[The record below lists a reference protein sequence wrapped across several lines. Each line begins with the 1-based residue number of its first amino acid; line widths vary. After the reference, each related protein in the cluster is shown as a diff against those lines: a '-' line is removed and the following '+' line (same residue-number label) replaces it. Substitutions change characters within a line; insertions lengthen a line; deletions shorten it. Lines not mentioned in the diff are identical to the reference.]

1 MGLSYTF
8 LGTEDRSE
16 NQTYTPLI
24 VPGGLPFD
32 YATFISSEATFSR
45 LFENAG
51 DNLATPFSQIRNY
64 YKNNLDSP
72 SYMPIQTVNVLDDY
86 AWTISPKTS
95 KMGKDAQE
103 YSNDNY
109 RNVNDEV
116 PYIYLKEK
124 YFLVNNIIAQALYTL
139 SIFEGSKT
147 LASLNGFLKGAKDT
161 INSGLRA
168 IDFGGR
174 LDLNTIDQEILDPG
188 GELGTG
194 TGTRTSNKTDYL
206 GQISTAI
213 GDTILGASSNFD
225 TLYTIFK
232 KYNNPDLEA
241 VLFPYQKLY
250 FVGPTGFNYK
260 LPYLNAKVLDVN
272 NNFGDNA
279 ENVTGQLIDLV
290 NAGTGAT
297 ETILGTFNLFSQ
309 AGTAKIE
316 RAKHY
321 QYPNEGPP
329 IEVVFPLYNTSPST
343 YEDVCNNFKLVLL
356 LTYQN
361 LPLRQDKVVVEPPVM
376 YDLTIPGNRRAPY
389 CYMSSLVVN
398 YRGSTRLMDINT
410 SGLTSSNP
418 NISIPQRLKTI
429 VPEMYEIRMTF
440 QPMVATTKNLLFSTI
455 TDAKVKVR
463 TGPIDNRPELNSENI
478 NSFTPQFDN
487 INANITDFGAIA

>member
-32 YATFISSEATFSR
+32 YANFISSEATFSR
-45 LFENAG
+45 LFENAE
-51 DNLATPFSQIRNY
+51 DKLATPFSQIRNY

-86 AWTISPKTS
+86 AWTISPRTS

-124 YFLVNNIIAQALYTL
+124 YFLVNNIIAQALYSL
-139 SIFEGSKT
+139 SVFEGTKS
-147 LASLNGFLKGAKDT
+147 LAALQSFITGGKNT
-161 INSGLRA
+161 INSGIRL
-168 IDFGGR
+168 ID
-174 LDLNTIDQEILDPG
+174 NTIGKGFAVFEEPTRLPN
-188 GELGTG
+188 GEAAAGTQQ
-194 TGTRTSNKTDYL
+194 RIDYL
-206 GQISTAI
+206 GQIGTAI
-213 GDTILGASSNFD
+213 GDSVLGANSNLD

-272 NNFGDNA
+272 NNFGDSA

-290 NAGTGAT
+290 NSGTGAA
-297 ETILGTFNLFSQ
+297 EAILGTFNLFSQ

-389 CYMSSLVVN
+389 CYISSLVVN

-410 SGLTSSNP
+410 AGLASSDS

>member
-8 LGTEDRSE
+8 LGAEDRSE

-32 YATFISSEATFSR
+32 YVKSIHLQTINNE
-45 LFENAG
+45 LFDGESYP
-51 DNLATPFSQIRNY
+51 TPFSQIRNY
-64 YKNNLDSP
+64 YKYNLDSP
-72 SYMPIQTVNVLDDY
+72 SYMPVQTVNVLDDY
-86 AWTISPKTS
+86 TWTISPRTS

-124 YFLVNNIIAQALYTL
+124 YFLVNNIIAQALYSL
-139 SIFEGSKT
+139 SVFEGTKS
-147 LASLNGFLKGAKDT
+147 LAALQSFITGAKNT
-161 INSGLRA
+161 INSGIRL
-168 IDFGGR
+168 ID
-174 LDLNTIDQEILDPG
+174 NTIGKGFAVFEEPTRLPN
-188 GELGTG
+188 GEEAAGPQQ
-194 TGTRTSNKTDYL
+194 RIDYL
-206 GQISTAI
+206 GQIGTAI
-213 GDTILGASSNFD
+213 GDSVLGANSNLD

-410 SGLTSSNP
+410 AGLASSDS